1 MEKVNDN
8 NYLEKFLQILKEDM
22 INCMHNLAKFKK
34 KKKGTVNPCNV
45 LVMLYVVNSQLIEP
59 LLLALSFFYQ
69 FIFFFFMGNAC
80 VQ

>member
-8 NYLEKFLQILKEDM
+8 NYLEKFLQRLKEDM

-34 KKKGTVNPCNV
+34 KKTVNPCNV
-45 LVMLYVVNSQLIEP
+45 LVIILYVVNSQLIES